1 MSTESL
7 AADHPAKEL
16 ATAALLL
23 AVGIIIQGVEALYLP
38 SLMIPGAKLGLA
50 NSITMLVVIL
60 FGWREVMTHVA
71 LRSTVVSLI
80 TGTFLSTTYL
90 YSLTGALLSALVM
103 LFIYRH
109 LYGPLSYVG
118 ISIFGALVH
127 NLTQLTLSIFI
138 LGHIGI
144 VSLLPWLL
152 GFALL
157 TGAGNGTL
165 VNIVGPR
172 LDALGLSGRFGR
184 SGQTAGLSGEN

>member
-1 MSTESL
+1 MSSDTFT
-7 AADHPAKEL
+7 AVRPAKEL
-16 ATAALLL
+16 STAALLL
-23 AVGIIIQGVEALYLP
+23 AAGIIIQGVEALYLP

-50 NSITMLVVIL
+50 NSITMLAIIL
-60 FGWREVMTHVA
+60 FGWREVLTHVA
-71 LRSTVVSLI
+71 LRTTAVSLI

-90 YSLTGALLSALVM
+90 YSLTGALLSAVVM
-103 LFIYRH
+103 LLVYRH

-118 ISIFGALVH
+118 VSICGALVH

-157 TGAGNGTL
+157 TGTGNGTL

-172 LDALGLSGRFGR
+172 LDDLGLSGR
-184 SGQTAGLSGEN
+184 LDHI